1 MTRKSNVAVK
11 QVYSIHIEAPL
22 AKVWE
27 SFTTPRK
34 RLEFYFDSVLQDD
47 LEVGRPLE
55 YRSADGSK
63 LHVQGEVLTLQAP
76 TLLEH
81 TWRFPSA
88 PDELSRITLRLEPEA
103 KGTRLTLIH
112 EELGDAP
119 QTATEIAVGWPFVL
133 ENLKL
138 WLETGDLLSPPR
150 DPRK

>member
-1 MTRKSNVAVK
+1 MTRKSNVEAK

-22 AKVWE
+22 ARVWE

-55 YRSADGSK
+55 YRSADGST
-63 LHVQGEVLTLQAP
+63 LHVQGEVLKMQAP

-88 PDELSRITLRLEPEA
+88 PDELSRITLRLETEA
-103 KGTRLTLIH
+103 EGTRLTLIH
-112 EELGDAP
+112 EELGEAP
-119 QTATEIAVGWPFVL
+119 ETAMDIVWGWPFVL

-138 WLETGDLLSPPR
+138 WLETGDLLPPPR
-150 DPRK
+150 RPAR